1 MTTDVR
7 KEDPDRKAA
16 ILRAAVDEVTRAGI
30 DGMSIKDIAE
40 TAGVS
45 TGLVMYYF
53 KTKDELITAAWM
65 EMVRHFYQRT
75 TTEAGED
82 AGLRFFLNH
91 FRVLFPD
98 RDESTPPWSFWLEY
112 WAKTARSDDL
122 RLLHIERVK
131 NLRSGFT
138 RLVTNAADKAELR
151 SDLDPELVG
160 DLLHALVYGLA
171 VKVSVDAEIISAER
185 AYEIGEL
192 VVSLLRRDPSDA

>member
-1 MTTDVR
+1 
-7 KEDPDRKAA
+7 
-16 ILRAAVDEVTRAGI
+16 
-30 DGMSIKDIAE
+30 
-40 TAGVS
+40 
-45 TGLVMYYF
+45 
-53 KTKDELITAAWM
+53 
-65 EMVRHFYQRT
+65 
-75 TTEAGED
+75 
-82 AGLRFFLNH
+82 
-91 FRVLFPD
+91 
-98 RDESTPPWSFWLEY
+98 
-112 WAKTARSDDL
+112 
-122 RLLHIERVK
+122 VK